1 MRLIMIIR
9 LYDDNC
15 INGRTSCSQKSLK
28 SFAAHLPFHHLGP
41 AVSQCVRRNT
51 CVFGSVHWSR
61 KVGTCALQ
69 TATVACWNMSTEAY
83 LLAHPQP
90 CGHCVARH
98 VGVSPK
104 SSVMSDTFAGS
115 TLNEEGWRC
124 KPEALFHGRF
134 SCRRVPHQACGGQ
147 YAAVRKCS
155 RCCHGRQPTR
165 ERMFVW
171 VPRQVKPTRCAV
183 WSSSKPLGIRVVE
196 GPCIP
201 FR

>member
-1 MRLIMIIR
+1 MQPEV
-9 LYDDNC
+9 C
-15 INGRTSCSQKSLK
+15 EKFCSAPVISSSRPSGQSVRSVKCM
-28 SFAAHLPFHHLGP
+28 SF
-41 AVSQCVRRNT
+41 C
-51 CVFGSVHWSR
+51 SVLWSR

-90 CGHCVARH
+90 CGHCVARR

-115 TLNEEGWRC
+115 KVNEEGWRC
-124 KPEALFHGRF
+124 KPEAILPRTFQLSQSATSSVWWTIRSGEKVLEMLSR
-134 SCRRVPHQACGGQ
+134 S
-147 YAAVRKCS
+147 AAHAGAHVRMGS
-155 RCCHGRQPTR
+155 
-165 ERMFVW
+165 
-171 VPRQVKPTRCAV
+171 RQVKPTRCAV

-196 GPCIP
+196 GSCIP